1 MVFQRLM
8 GDTHITIPEQCS
20 MRNEDVLFNCETKN
34 APVSGQLPSIKSL
47 NYRWVNI
54 HIFDAE
60 NNCGKNKIT
69 IKPSEGD
76 KINGSSEEI
85 VLGKNGQG
93 AILIIFGKNDWKAI
107 IFE

>member
-1 MVFQRLM
+1 MVIQRLT

-20 MRNEDVLFNCETKN
+20 MRGEEVLFNCETKN
-34 APVSGQLPSIKSL
+34 APVNAQLPSINSL
-47 NYRWVNI
+47 NYKWVEVR
-54 HIFDAE
+54 IFDADR
-60 NNCGKNKIT
+60 NCGKNKIT

-76 KINGSSEEI
+76 RINGSSEEI

-93 AILIIFGKNDWKAI
+93 AILIIFGKNDWKCI